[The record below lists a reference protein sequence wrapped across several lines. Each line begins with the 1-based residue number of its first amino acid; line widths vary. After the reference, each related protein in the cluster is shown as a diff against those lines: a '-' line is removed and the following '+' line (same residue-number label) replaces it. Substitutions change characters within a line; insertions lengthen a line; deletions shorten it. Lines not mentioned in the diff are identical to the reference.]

1 MDNES
6 LGGFNPTF
14 VFLTF
19 SIVWVVIFGYVFYV
33 ARRQADVRNDL
44 DDLKREVALDRG
56 DGDSTSV
63 DRDGHRS

>member
-44 DDLKREVALDRG
+44 DDLKREVSLDRG

>member
-1 MDNES
+1 MDNDS

-33 ARRQADVRNDL
+33 ARRQADARNDL
-44 DDLKREVALDRG
+44 EDLRREVAGISDT
-56 DGDSTSV
+56 GDSASAN
-63 DRDGHRS
+63 RDG

>member
-19 SIVWVVIFGYVFYV
+19 SIVWVALFGYVFYV

-44 DDLKREVALDRG
+44 DDLKREVAIDRD

>member
-1 MDNES
+1 MDNDS

-44 DDLKREVALDRG
+44 DDLKHEVALHSS
-56 DGDSTSV
+56 DGDSTSA
-63 DRDGHRS
+63 DRDG

>member
-1 MDNES
+1 MDNDS

-19 SIVWVVIFGYVFYV
+19 SIVWMVIFGYVFYV

-56 DGDSTSV
+56 DGDSTSA
-63 DRDGHRS
+63 DQDG

>member
-1 MDNES
+1 MDNDS

-19 SIVWVVIFGYVFYV
+19 SIVWMVIFGYVFYV

-56 DGDSTSV
+56 DGDSASA
-63 DRDGHRS
+63 DQDG